1 MDNVLLLWFQFLN
14 KTSCALAARKNT
26 TVWTIHLWLS
36 CIKVFSYAFLLN
48 VFSSW
53 EVFPDGAQ
61 FRLHLDA
68 ASFFFW
74 KLKQQIK
81 LKRAYNLNNILKLDN
96 TNQAGFCEQKWILT
110 PSQYGGTTVKDK
122 FVRPSFNFLSCWIL
136 TITTARHSKNVINQ
150 DYRGQVLL
158 K

>member
-1 MDNVLLLWFQFLN
+1 M
-14 KTSCALAARKNT
+14 R
-26 TVWTIHLWLS
+26 
-36 CIKVFSYAFLLN
+36 FLLK

-53 EVFPDGAQ
+53 EVFPDRAQ
-61 FRLHLDA
+61 FCLHLDA

-110 PSQYGGTTVKDK
+110 PSQYGGA
-122 FVRPSFNFLSCWIL
+122 S
-136 TITTARHSKNVINQ
+136 
-150 DYRGQVLL
+150 
-158 K
+158 